1 MNYCINHI
9 NYNMVDLIVFE
20 EQFSKYLIVVNN
32 RIIVHRTLYKKGQ
45 CIKISNVENNLDNSP
60 FSIKNYVTNDILIV
74 NHIELNSDVET
85 SNNIKSIFISNEGYI
100 FNKKDIIL
108 PIDNDSNNVIVFKL
122 IPKNSFIIMMY
133 NHYWYKIVSQA
144 MIDSLL
150 RQYSYDSIMSNFLF
164 VDSSDDNTI
173 NSELIKRSAYNKN
186 IINYNNTRRVS
197 NMDTDTVEAVS
208 SNSYCIIYL
217 INYLFIN

>member
-208 SNSYCIIYL
+208 SNSYNIIYL
-217 INYLFIN
+217 INN